1 MQRGTHPALA
11 PVPLRRKLMKPIVWM
26 GALLALL
33 GILGLAAP
41 VFTTSQTRDVVN
53 LGDLKIQSTEHSTHV
68 VPEALSAAALVLGV
82 LLLGAGL
89 YQRR

>member
-1 MQRGTHPALA
+1 
-11 PVPLRRKLMKPIVWM
+11 MKPLIWM

-53 LGDLKIQSTEHSTHV
+53 LGDLKIQNTEHSTRV
-68 VPEALSAAALVLGV
+68 IPQALSAAAILLGV
-82 LLLGAGL
+82 VLLGAGL
-89 YQRR
+89 YQRP

>member
-1 MQRGTHPALA
+1 
-11 PVPLRRKLMKPIVWM
+11 MKPIVWL

-68 VPEALSAAALVLGV
+68 VPEVLSAAALVLGV
-82 LLLGAGL
+82 VLLGAGL